1 MASRTDPS
9 YEHHRALL
17 YQHKIRYQKVLESP
31 FSTLSM
37 AMITEL
43 NALSINNVLIAE
55 LVCQHNE
62 RLTWR
67 YVDEFN
73 HQTDFYLSM
82 PPWLNESTTENL
94 FLVSFRESLMEIT
107 QKLDIDMTF

>member
-1 MASRTDPS
+1 M
-9 YEHHRALL
+9 L
-17 YQHKIRYQKVLESP
+17 
-31 FSTLSM
+31 M
-37 AMITEL
+37 
-43 NALSINNVLIAE
+43 NLI
-55 LVCQHNE
+55 
-62 RLTWR
+62 
-67 YVDEFN
+67 